1 MVISTIDGVFYNGFG
16 LSIISEIPLPEF
28 TEHFGDSHLID
39 VEIRK
44 QDLTSIWAELADH
57 ANSFVVKD
65 NMVMFQVEGAA
76 IYLIENGNKIV
87 VSPYEGADEDQIR
100 LFLLGTCMGVI
111 LQQRKVLPLHG
122 SVIAIEGK
130 AYAFVGDSGAGKSTL
145 ASAFLKKGYQL
156 LTDDVIPV
164 QFSEDGCPVVI
175 PSYPHQKLWQQSLD
189 QFGMESSQLRPL
201 FGRETKFA
209 VPVNSQFLQSPLEL
223 GGIFELVKSTEE
235 EINVKPIQGLER
247 LHTLFK
253 HTYRNFLISRGGLM
267 EWHFSASTLIANKVE
282 LFQLQRP
289 VSRFTANDLTEVILD
304 RIQQRSDS

>member
-1 MVISTIDGVFYNGFG
+1 MLSTVNKVLYKGFG
-16 LSIISEIPLPEF
+16 LLVKSEIPLPEF
-28 TEHFGDSHLID
+28 IQCQDQGET
-39 VEIRK
+39 VEVSVKIN
-44 QDLTSIWAELADH
+44 DLTKTWSKLAENENSIIVFE
-57 ANSFVVKD
+57 N
-65 NMVMFQVEGAA
+65 NVMFQVNGAA
-76 IYLIENGNKIV
+76 IYLIKNGNKIL

-100 LFLLGTCMGVI
+100 LYLLGTCMGVI

-122 SVIAIEGK
+122 SVIAIDGK

-156 LTDDVIPV
+156 LTDDVIPI
-164 QFSEDGCPVVI
+164 QFSKDGCPVVI

-235 EINVKPIQGLER
+235 EINVQPIQGLER

-253 HTYRNFLISRGGLM
+253 HTYRNFLISRAGLM
-267 EWHFSASTLIANKVE
+267 DWHFATTTLIANKVD

-289 VSRFTANDLTEVILD
+289 VSHFTANDLTKVILD
-304 RIQQRSDS
+304 TIQQSS